1 MAYLDRLLGFLAFI
15 SVVAS
20 NVPAFGDV
28 SPALTTTARVAT
40 DDRQDLRSFIHSVE
54 EIEVVVRARRP
65 AELTQD
71 DLRQLSARLVLKSL
85 QELDRLKSADLEWK
99 VADSGRRPEN
109 VKLVLAA
116 QGRALQAMRKAA
128 VDLDREGVIRI
139 GISIQ
144 ARNRTLRQ
152 WLGKVKSIGK

>member
-54 EIEVVVRARRP
+54 EIEVVIRARRP

-85 QELDRLKSADLEWK
+85 QELDRLKSADLEWRL
-99 VADSGRRPEN
+99 ADSGRPEN